1 MTINTIILGD
11 FQTNCYV
18 LRTDA
23 QASECVII
31 DAGLSPEPLEDF
43 LEENDLTPT
52 AVLLTH
58 GHVDHI
64 AGLNMLRQRWGGI
77 VVAIHADDATML
89 TNPLRNLSIMTGIPF
104 SSEAAEVVF
113 DKEESIEYAGLQF
126 EVLHTPG
133 HTPGGICLYCPQERI
148 VFAGDALF
156 AGSVGRTDFP
166 GGNHDQ
172 LIESIREKLLTLP
185 DDTMVYTGHGPST
198 TIADEKQ
205 ANQYL
210 V

>member
-43 LEENDLTPT
+43 LEENDLTPA

-64 AGLNMLRQRWGGI
+64 AGLNMLRQRWGSI
-77 VVAIHADDATML
+77 TVAIHADDATML

-113 DKEESIEYAGLQF
+113 DKEESIEYAGLRFQ
-126 EVLHTPG
+126 VLHTPG
-133 HTPGGICLYCPQERI
+133 HTPGGICLYCPRERI

-166 GGNHDQ
+166 GGNYDQ

-185 DDTMVYTGHGPST
+185 DDTTVYTGHGPST